1 MDAPDHLTVLHEKL
15 DRPVVDP
22 DVRSTLGLLDDD
34 TIELDRL
41 APRGIAV
48 STTESFPS
56 PPPDRPQYL
65 SREGRGRRFGD
76 RHSHGV
82 GYRPQHSP
90 LVAHADNFP
99 PPVAGL
105 WGGPP

>member
-22 DVRSTLGLLDDD
+22 DVRSALGLLDDD

-41 APRGIAV
+41 APRRIAV

-56 PPPDRPQYL
+56 LAPDRLQYL
-65 SREGRGRRFGD
+65 
-76 RHSHGV
+76 
-82 GYRPQHSP
+82 
-90 LVAHADNFP
+90 
-99 PPVAGL
+99 
-105 WGGPP
+105 